1 MFRAEDI
8 KERLREQPFVPL
20 RIFTSSGQSYDVTHP
35 DLVWVGRNY
44 LYVGV
49 ASNDNPAVFDTSTRV
64 SVLHVTDLQEIPRA
78 AASDPGDNGTAS

>member
-8 KERLREQPFVPL
+8 KDRLREQPFVPL

-35 DLVWVGRNY
+35 DLVLVGRNY

-49 ASNDNPAVFDTSTRV
+49 ASNDNPTVFDTASRV
-64 SVLHVTDLQEIPRA
+64 FVLHVTDMQEIPRT
-78 AASDPGDNGTAS
+78 AASDAAGGGAAS